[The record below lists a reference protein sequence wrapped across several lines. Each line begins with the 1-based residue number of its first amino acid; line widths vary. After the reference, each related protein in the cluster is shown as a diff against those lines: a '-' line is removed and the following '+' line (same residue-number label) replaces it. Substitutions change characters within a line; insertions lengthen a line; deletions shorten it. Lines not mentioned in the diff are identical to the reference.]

1 MNSKIKTLQIIHL
14 SMILGQVF
22 FALIAFFLNK
32 DRAASATEENQL
44 FLYIV
49 PLVAV
54 IGVIAGSFLFRKRMA
69 VLSPTASPAEK
80 HALYQGACIMRYAFL
95 QGPSLFAIA
104 IYLMTGNLVFLLFS
118 GLLIL
123 YLIYLRPSDKTIAEA
138 LGLTAGEIA
147 EDSAG

>member
-14 SMILGQVF
+14 AMILGQVF

-32 DRAASATEENQL
+32 DRAASATEENEL
-44 FLYIV
+44 LLYIV
-49 PLVAV
+49 PLIAA
-54 IGVIAGSFLFRKRMA
+54 IGVIAGSFMFRKRLA
-69 VLSPTASPAEK
+69 VLSPAASLSEK

-123 YLIYLRPSDKTIAEA
+123 YLIYLRPSENTIAET
-138 LGLTAGEIA
+138 LGLTAEEIA
-147 EDSAG
+147 QDPGA